1 MFRIG
6 FAADRADFESA
17 GDIGDS
23 AGAIDALAIESVGVV
38 FASFLR
44 CRTVDVLVDFFF
56 DPVDPPSRWR
66 WDFSVV
72 FDIDDIIGVLIPD
85 VSRRNPSVESVFI
98 DDEVFVA
105 IVCEF
110 SRCSANFIITFF
122 PAIGA
127 RAFVDFL
134 NAFLGCCVVCQEADI
149 GVNGRRASVL
159 FKKDVFAI
167 AFDVLSVAVGICFT
181 SA

>member
-1 MFRIG
+1 MADAVVFAFGVFCALEVVVFRIG

-72 FDIDDIIGVLIPD
+72 FDIDDIIGVLIPNI
-85 VSRRNPSVESVFI
+85 SR
-98 DDEVFVA
+98 
-105 IVCEF
+105 
-110 SRCSANFIITFF
+110 
-122 PAIGA
+122 
-127 RAFVDFL
+127 
-134 NAFLGCCVVCQEADI
+134 
-149 GVNGRRASVL
+149 
-159 FKKDVFAI
+159 
-167 AFDVLSVAVGICFT
+167 
-181 SA
+181 